1 MYMYVHIIFAYIKR
15 FSNDAKLEREYWRRL
30 PLTDNGW
37 RTALRRNT
45 TYYFTISDVVEEQET
60 PKSPIYSY
68 STEGKLELH
77 QSPIYSYSTKGML
90 GLHQSPSV
98 ATLEKAY

>member
-30 PLTDNGW
+30 PLSDNEW

-45 TYYFTISDVVEEQET
+45 TYYFTIAGVVEEQET
-60 PKSPIYSY
+60 PQSPIYSY
-68 STEGKLELH
+68 STEGKLGLH
-77 QSPIYSYSTKGML
+77 QSPIYCYSTEGKL
-90 GLHQSPSV
+90 GLH
-98 ATLEKAY
+98 